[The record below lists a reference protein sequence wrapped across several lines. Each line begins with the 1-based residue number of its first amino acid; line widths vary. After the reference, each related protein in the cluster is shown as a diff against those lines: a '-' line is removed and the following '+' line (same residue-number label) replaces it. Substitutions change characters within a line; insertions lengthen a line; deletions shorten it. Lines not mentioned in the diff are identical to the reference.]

1 MQKVNAT
8 LDVALSFH
16 YGFYLA
22 VLAYSHVVDIHTL
35 KPYQLDLLN
44 VKNR

>member
-22 VLAYSHVVDIHTL
+22 VLAYLHVVDIYTL
-35 KPYQLDLLN
+35 KPYQLDLLIVN
-44 VKNR
+44 KR